1 MSNIVYL
8 KITGQQQGDISDGCG
23 TTESIGNRWQNGH
36 ENEILTLSLTNQLTS
51 TRNNANYRELF
62 FNKLIDKSSPL
73 LVNSLVNNEQLF
85 LEFFFYRLNRYGRWD
100 KYYFIQLRGVRLSAI
115 SSCFTNNNFDTEMV
129 SVRYSY
135 ILCKHLISN
144 TEFYSLVFPED
155 YNQLFVP
162 STPNK
167 PGTINSAAAGRLL
180 AAGGIYNGNIQGF
193 RETAEKLGGDAVRGY
208 DQVLNQKTVGA
219 AIAVASVAAGLGVG
233 RLGIASELAQLEKT
247 TPGLHVLGK
256 IEGEYSAINP
266 CPLLSKYAKTFA
278 GGVYK
283 EITLSQD
290 TVFYRSGREGR
301 EWGEFLAYE
310 QPLGVLQSR
319 IDKAIR
325 PVWPDGGKSPVNRF
339 YELQIPVGTK
349 VYVGKVGYQ
358 TDLYSGGTEQV
369 VVLSP
374 WAIPEAKV
382 LSNGVLK

>member
-266 CPLLSKYAKTFA
+266 GPLLSKYAKTFA

-325 PVWPDGGKSPVNRF
+325 PVWPDGGKSPANRF

>member
-266 CPLLSKYAKTFA
+266 GPLLSKYAKTFA

>member
-8 KITGQQQGDISDGCG
+8 KITGQHQGDISDGCC

-51 TRNNANYRELF
+51 TRNSANYRELF

-73 LVNSLVNNEQLF
+73 LVNSLINNEQLF
-85 LEFFFYRLNRYGRWD
+85 LEFFFYRLNRYGRWE

-115 SSCFTNNNFDTEMV
+115 SSCFTNNNFDTEIV

-144 TEFYSLVFPED
+144 TEFYSLVFPES

-208 DQVLNQKTVGA
+208 DQVLNQKTAGA

-266 CPLLSKYAKTFA
+266 GPLTYEYAETFA
-278 GGVYK
+278 GATYK

-290 TVFYRSGREGR
+290 TVFYRSGMEGR

-310 QPLGVLQSR
+310 QPLGILQTR

-325 PVWPDGGKSPVNRF
+325 PVWPEGGKSPVNRF

-349 VYVGKVGYQ
+349 VYVGQAGYQ

>member
-266 CPLLSKYAKTFA
+266 GPLLSKYAKTFA

-301 EWGEFLAYE
+301 KWGEFLAYE

>member
-247 TPGLHVLGK
+247 TPGVHVLGK

-266 CPLLSKYAKTFA
+266 GPLLSKYAKTFA

>member
-144 TEFYSLVFPED
+144 TEFYSLVFPES

-162 STPNK
+162 STPSK

-208 DQVLNQKTVGA
+208 DQALNQKTAGA

-266 CPLLSKYAKTFA
+266 GPLTYEYAETFA
-278 GGVYK
+278 GATYK
-283 EITLSQD
+283 EIMLSQD
-290 TVFYRSGREGR
+290 TVFYRSGMEGR

-310 QPLGVLQSR
+310 QPLGILQAR

-349 VYVGKVGYQ
+349 VYVGQAGYQ

-382 LSNGVLK
+382 LYNGVLK

>member
-73 LVNSLVNNEQLF
+73 LVNSLINNEQLF
-85 LEFFFYRLNRYGRWD
+85 LEFFFYRLNRYGRWE
-100 KYYFIQLRGVRLSAI
+100 KYYFIQLRGVRLYAI

-144 TEFYSLVFPED
+144 TEFYSLVFPES

-162 STPNK
+162 STANK

-247 TPGLHVLGK
+247 TPDLHVLGK

-266 CPLLSKYAKTFA
+266 GPLTYEYAETFA
-278 GGVYK
+278 GATYK
-283 EITLSQD
+283 QITLSQD
-290 TVFYRSGREGR
+290 TVFYRSGMEGR

-310 QPLGVLQSR
+310 QPLGILQAR

-349 VYVGKVGYQ
+349 AYVGQAGYQ

>member
-1 MSNIVYL
+1 M
-8 KITGQQQGDISDGCG
+8 QQGDISDGCG

-144 TEFYSLVFPED
+144 TEFYSLVFPES

-162 STPNK
+162 STPSK

-180 AAGGIYNGNIQGF
+180 AAGGIYNGNIQGV

-208 DQVLNQKTVGA
+208 DQVLNQKTAGA

-266 CPLLSKYAKTFA
+266 GPLTYEYAETFA
-278 GGVYK
+278 GATYK
-283 EITLSQD
+283 EIMLSQD
-290 TVFYRSGREGR
+290 TVFYRSGMEGR

-310 QPLGVLQSR
+310 QPLGILQAR

-349 VYVGKVGYQ
+349 VYVGQAGYQ

-382 LSNGVLK
+382 LYNGVLK

>member
-85 LEFFFYRLNRYGRWD
+85 LEFFFYRLNRYGRWE
-100 KYYFIQLRGVRLSAI
+100 KYYLIQLRGVRLSAI

-208 DQVLNQKTVGA
+208 DQALNQKTAGA

-266 CPLLSKYAKTFA
+266 GPLLAKHAKTFS

-290 TVFYRSGREGR
+290 TVFYRSGMEGT
-301 EWGEFLAYE
+301 ELGEFLAYE
-310 QPLGVLQSR
+310 QPLGILQAR

-339 YELQIPVGTK
+339 YEVHIPAGTK
-349 VYVGKVGYQ
+349 AYVGQAGYQ

-374 WAIPEAKV
+374 WTIPGVKV

>member
-51 TRNNANYRELF
+51 TRNNTNYRELF

-73 LVNSLVNNEQLF
+73 LVNSLINNEQLF
-85 LEFFFYRLNRYGRWD
+85 LEFFFYRLNRYGRWE

-115 SSCFTNNNFDTEMV
+115 SSCFTNNNFDTEIV

-144 TEFYSLVFPED
+144 TVFYSLVFPEN

-167 PGTINSAAAGRLL
+167 PGTINSSAAGRLL

-219 AIAVASVAAGLGVG
+219 AIVIASVAAGLGVG

-256 IEGEYSAINP
+256 VEGEYSAINP
-266 CPLLSKYAKTFA
+266 GPLLSKHAKTFS

-290 TVFYRSGREGR
+290 TVFYRSGREDR

-310 QPLGVLQSR
+310 QLLGILQAR

-349 VYVGKVGYQ
+349 VYVGQAGYQ

>member
-219 AIAVASVAAGLGVG
+219 AIAVASVATGLGVG

-266 CPLLSKYAKTFA
+266 GPLLSKYAKTFA

>member
-144 TEFYSLVFPED
+144 TEFYSLVFPES

-162 STPNK
+162 STPSK

-180 AAGGIYNGNIQGF
+180 AAGGIYNGNIQGV

-208 DQVLNQKTVGA
+208 DQVLNQKTAGA

-266 CPLLSKYAKTFA
+266 GPLTYEYAETFA
-278 GGVYK
+278 GATYK
-283 EITLSQD
+283 EIMLSQD
-290 TVFYRSGREGR
+290 TVFYRSGMEGR

-310 QPLGVLQSR
+310 QPLGILQAR

-349 VYVGKVGYQ
+349 VYVGQAGYQ

-382 LSNGVLK
+382 LYNGVLK